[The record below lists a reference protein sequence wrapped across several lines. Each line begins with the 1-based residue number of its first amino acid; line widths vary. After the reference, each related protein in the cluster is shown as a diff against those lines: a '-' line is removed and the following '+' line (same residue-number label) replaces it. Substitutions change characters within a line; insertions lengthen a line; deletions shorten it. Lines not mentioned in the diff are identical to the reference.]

1 MFVVELA
8 YNVQY
13 DSLDEYKEQLDKQMS
28 DIERFMQNEK
38 NLTEEAPQDGAE
50 EDELLE
56 YRYVRRP
63 NGEIVIMSKPFFKLT
78 PKELR
83 DSENCMT
90 GVPFDENDPDVK
102 IHKLKNPEKFI
113 PFQVQTNLE
122 ERKNNM
128 DIKDKKPKEAQEE
141 EIKKTKKPEKSLEQ
155 M

>member
-1 MFVVELA
+1 
-8 YNVQY
+8 VQY
-13 DSLDEYKEQLDKQMS
+13 DSLDEYKEQLDKRMS

-38 NLTEEAPQDGAE
+38 DLIEEEIPQDEVE

-56 YRYVRRP
+56 YRYVRRV
-63 NGEIVIMSKPFFKLT
+63 NGEIVVMSKPFFKLT
-78 PKELR
+78 AKELK

-90 GVPFDENDPDVK
+90 GVAFDENDPDVK
-102 IHKLKNPEKFI
+102 IHKLKNPEKFT

-128 DIKDKKPKEAQEE
+128 DIKDKKPKEVQEKK
-141 EIKKTKKPEKSLEQ
+141 IKKVKGVEKSPEQ